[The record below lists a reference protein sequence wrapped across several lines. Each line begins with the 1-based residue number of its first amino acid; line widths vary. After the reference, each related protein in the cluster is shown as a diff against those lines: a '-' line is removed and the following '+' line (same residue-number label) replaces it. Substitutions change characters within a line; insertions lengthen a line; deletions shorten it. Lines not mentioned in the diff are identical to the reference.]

1 MKLKAPTGAYD
12 PERVVNLGTNRWSI
26 KPELGYIGVFRGWVT
41 ELTAGVRFFEENDDF
56 QGQVREQDPI
66 ASGAVHF
73 GRPFRRRNPNFWFSV
88 GLSCGYGG
96 RTTVDGVENNDL
108 LQNWVAGGTLALPIP
123 KGQIVRFQV
132 STSIR
137 TSVGE
142 DSTAALLSYSKALN

>member
-1 MKLKAPTGAYD
+1 MSREDFRAWLQKPKPVLGLTMKLKAPTGAYD

-96 RTTVDGVENNDL
+96 RTTVDGVAASPKRL
-108 LQNWVAGGTLALPIP
+108 SRYRGRCVAELRDRDGSA
-123 KGQIVRFQV
+123 
-132 STSIR
+132 
-137 TSVGE
+137 
-142 DSTAALLSYSKALN
+142 